1 MTKYAAQVE
10 GRKPLIF
17 ETTTENLTGAI
28 LGRTPS
34 GSVILVGET
43 TAKSLVQAR
52 RDFLRRH
59 RSVEAADV
67 VVVEVRLATDDDE
80 DEPKTSKKAPKVVT
94 SKEENEVATLERVAS
109 EDHFCATH
117 GKLSPETISR
127 AYARRKV
134 IRCTKCVNEQ
144 SRLAKA
150 AKAAHASVEAIE
162 AAIAAGEAAAA
173 AEIYPGKGFEAAI

>member
-10 GRKPLIF
+10 GRKLFVF
-17 ETTTENLTGAI
+17 ETATENLTGAI
-28 LGRTPS
+28 LRVTPS
-34 GSVILVGET
+34 EPTTLIRET
-43 TAKSLVQAR
+43 TAKNLVQAR
-52 RDFLRRH
+52 RDFLRKNH
-59 RSVEAADV
+59 GFEANEL

-80 DEPKTSKKAPKVVT
+80 DEPKASKKAPKVAT
-94 SKEENEVATLERVAS
+94 SKEENEVATRERVAS

-117 GKLSPETISR
+117 GKLSPEAISR

-134 IRCTKCVNEQ
+134 IRCVKCVNEQ

-150 AKAAHASVEAIE
+150 AKAAESKAQVIEGEPTEAE
-162 AAIAAGEAAAA
+162 LDA